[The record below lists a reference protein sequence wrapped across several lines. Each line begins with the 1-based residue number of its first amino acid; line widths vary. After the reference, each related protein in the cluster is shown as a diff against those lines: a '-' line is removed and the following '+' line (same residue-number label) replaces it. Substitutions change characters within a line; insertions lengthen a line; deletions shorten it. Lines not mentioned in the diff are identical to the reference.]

1 MKKKLTAIMV
11 AAFMV
16 GSMAA
21 CSVSDNTVS
30 DTASSTTYT
39 ASTQTDNETV
49 ESTSDTA
56 ATVAAST
63 QQTDAAAEYT
73 ANTTGK
79 IDTTDLFSKRDLEQ
93 SPDVS
98 DAKTITAADGKT
110 ETITEE
116 GVYVITGSAKNFTI
130 KVEADKE
137 AKVQLVLDGVNITND
152 SFPVVYVVSA
162 DKCFITTTDSE
173 NTLSVTGTFTS
184 DGDTNTDAVIYSKDD
199 LVFNGTGTLTISSEN
214 GNGISGKDD
223 IKVTGGTYHITS
235 ALDSIEANDSIA
247 IYDGTFEI
255 TSSKDGLHS
264 ENSEDDTKGWIY
276 IYNGT
281 FNITAASDAVQG
293 TTIVQIDG
301 GSFTLQAAEGIEAT
315 YVQIND
321 GTIQITASDDGINAS
336 QKSSSYSTP
345 TIEFNGG
352 TTTIVM
358 GQGDTDAVDANGNI
372 YVNGGTIDITAQVS
386 SFDYDGTAEY
396 NGGTIIINGSQVD
409 SIPQSMMGGGMGR
422 MGNMGG
428 NRMGR

>member
-1 MKKKLTAIMV
+1 
-11 AAFMV
+11 
-16 GSMAA
+16 
-21 CSVSDNTVS
+21 VS

>member
-264 ENSEDDTKGWIY
+264 ENSEDDTKG
-276 IYNGT
+276 
-281 FNITAASDAVQG
+281 
-293 TTIVQIDG
+293 
-301 GSFTLQAAEGIEAT
+301 
-315 YVQIND
+315 
-321 GTIQITASDDGINAS
+321 
-336 QKSSSYSTP
+336 
-345 TIEFNGG
+345 
-352 TTTIVM
+352 
-358 GQGDTDAVDANGNI
+358 
-372 YVNGGTIDITAQVS
+372 
-386 SFDYDGTAEY
+386 
-396 NGGTIIINGSQVD
+396 
-409 SIPQSMMGGGMGR
+409 
-422 MGNMGG
+422 
-428 NRMGR
+428 